1 MCRYNPARVTTLAA
15 FAEWLNTTHM
25 CYAVTRQHEIGE
37 FAEMKA
43 DPALKSY

>member
-1 MCRYNPARVTTLAA
+1 MTTLAD
-15 FAEWLNTTHM
+15 FGEWLYTTHL

-37 FAEMKA
+37 FAEMKT